1 MATKTK
7 KRAKRRS
14 SNRKF
19 KRSKNR
25 FIGKPSGKIQ
35 QRVQEIGPEHFGVIS
50 VDCAKR
56 RSKWMLTDFYGRV
69 IVEPTTVEHN
79 SGGLKAMTDLARAVC
94 DEHDLRDSIVAVE
107 MTGIYHRPP
116 QRAFRKAG
124 FDTRVVHPFASSH
137 YRKPLHPDIKTDD
150 HDLEGIFHAAIN
162 GYGLASL
169 DVPQVYLELQ
179 TASRFRHNLVKQ
191 RARLQIQIRRLMH
204 MTMPGYAD
212 LFVDDRLFNKSIA
225 IAVAERFPSAAAIDS
240 ADVDS
245 IAKQLKQDKIRFQRR
260 TIEKIVAW
268 SAGAAPASTL
278 ASMQTQHWKQLNKF
292 RLMLSQQVLAVERE
306 LASFLVKT
314 PYILLLSVTGIN
326 IVSAARLAGEAGPI
340 KHYAT
345 ARAINGRAGLY
356 PSRYQSDEV
365 DHADGSLVRQANR
378 KLRGAAMLIAENLI
392 KCHPYYRGLSAVWA
406 QQKVDPRDR
415 RCRVANR
422 AMRMV
427 FQIVSGRQL
436 WRGKGVDREYLLF
449 KLREFHRVH
458 KSPLEACVCDLQEAF
473 KWIRKSAYASEA
485 KPLIP
490 LTKKRRRG
498 LVSIGELLIPL
509 LIKLGAMD
517 TDGNELNSSSTK
529 TGEASG
535 NRINLTTSEARNSD

>member
-56 RSKWMLTDFYGRV
+56 RSKWMLADFYGRV

-245 IAKQLKQDKIRFQRR
+245 IAKQLKQDKIVFN
-260 TIEKIVAW
+260 
-268 SAGAAPASTL
+268 GARS
-278 ASMQTQHWKQLNKF
+278 KK
-292 RLMLSQQVLAVERE
+292 
-306 LASFLVKT
+306 
-314 PYILLLSVTGIN
+314 LLLG
-326 IVSAARLAGEAGPI
+326 RLARHP
-340 KHYAT
+340 HQHLPLC
-345 ARAINGRAGLY
+345 R
-356 PSRYQSDEV
+356 PST
-365 DHADGSLVRQANR
+365 GS
-378 KLRGAAMLIAENLI
+378 
-392 KCHPYYRGLSAVWA
+392 S
-406 QQKVDPRDR
+406 
-415 RCRVANR
+415 
-422 AMRMV
+422 
-427 FQIVSGRQL
+427 
-436 WRGKGVDREYLLF
+436 
-449 KLREFHRVH
+449 
-458 KSPLEACVCDLQEAF
+458 
-473 KWIRKSAYASEA
+473 
-485 KPLIP
+485 
-490 LTKKRRRG
+490 LTSFG
-498 LVSIGELLIPL
+498 
-509 LIKLGAMD
+509 
-517 TDGNELNSSSTK
+517 
-529 TGEASG
+529 
-535 NRINLTTSEARNSD
+535 